1 MSDKDQI
8 SALEVGEL
16 DLFVDSMEPTQI
28 ENIGS
33 QAWIEWHIR
42 LQKLNQQAVLEA
54 STMVEELTKETL
66 VSHGKLPVLIHEAIC
81 IQVWRLKIYPQILKL
96 EPAPA
101 YTFGIYMVLYHEAA
115 AVGLLET
122 VLFHE
127 DGVQSISDVVIDLLQ
142 YAVDQLTALIVLINN
157 GYLKPVPVKELDFEK
172 VVEELERQKQD
183 LQFDISMRC
192 ISIVRY
198 LAEHMEAA
206 GLGASIA
213 INIYKSNDV
222 PSILCQLIQMEPWKK
237 FNENGELQ
245 MFKFGRW
252 SRPNSEDL
260 SHMHRS
266 EAQLWLCLRQLLL
279 EPRLE
284 HYYTIEECRRTSFCR
299 LQAKMS
305 DEMIDEIPVLGE
317 LKTLLCQMALGDYS
331 YGNKRCNG
339 VKNPGCAAIE
349 VIPQIKESLL
359 RQIHKRIKKLAKIH
373 LNHCCND
380 DTGESHSIAKK
391 LLDSYASDV
400 ALALDNGGAK
410 CADCGDKA
418 SKKCSRCKTEWYCGR
433 ECQVQH
439 WPKHKKICDQFDK
452 LNKTE

>member
-1 MSDKDQI
+1 MADKEQL

-28 ENIGS
+28 ENIGN

-54 STMVEELTKETL
+54 SSMVEELTKETL
-66 VSHGKLPVLIHEAIC
+66 ISHGK
-81 IQVWRLKIYPQILKL
+81 
-96 EPAPA
+96 
-101 YTFGIYMVLYHEAA
+101 LYHEAA

-142 YAVDQLTALIVLINN
+142 YAVDQLTALIVLIND
-157 GYLKPVPVKELDFEK
+157 GYFKPVSVKEMDCET
-172 VVEELERQKQD
+172 VVEELQRQKRD

-192 ISIVRY
+192 ISIVRIAFSSY

-213 INIYKSNDV
+213 INLYKSNDV
-222 PSILCQLIQMEPWKK
+222 PSIVCQLIQMEPWKK
-237 FNENGELQ
+237 LNENGELQ
-245 MFKFGRW
+245 IFKFGRW

-260 SHMHRS
+260 SHMHRG

-284 HYYTIEECRRTSFCR
+284 HYYKIEECRRTSFCR
-299 LQAKMS
+299 LQAKIS
-305 DEMIDEIPVLGE
+305 DDMIDEIPVLGE

-331 YGNKRCNG
+331 YGNNRYNG
-339 VKNPGCAAIE
+339 AKNPGCAAIE
-349 VIPQIKESLL
+349 VIPQIKENLL
-359 RQIHKRIKKLAKIH
+359 RQIHKRVKKLAKMH

-380 DTGESHSIAKK
+380 ETGESHGIAKK

-400 ALALDNGGAK
+400 VLALDNGGVK
-410 CADCGDKA
+410 CAECGDKA

-439 WPKHKKICDQFDK
+439 WPKHKKICDQFEK